1 MSFSQGE
8 FVVEI
13 NKANGVFTKT
23 GPAIAGITYIYP
35 DDRTYDENTGT
46 FIFPS
51 SQINHSLYSINVSN
65 GSIVNNPVIG
75 NIQTF
80 QFDNISNILY
90 GIEQDNT
97 NNVKKFISINP
108 VTGTYVQ
115 IGNSLPSSSTF
126 SGNFS
131 TFDKI
136 NHTYIFLAPPNILYS
151 INATNG
157 NVISNPTLIL
167 ASGES
172 IVNFSFDNSSGVLFG
187 LLQDNNIQKYFLVT
201 INPTTGANTRIGL
214 GTNFGDGGGSST
226 IDEINQQYIYLY
238 SSSTAGGYVV
248 TTLHIATGS
257 VAYNALVEPFT
268 ANDNFF
274 SLKYDNIQGKLY
286 SIHWETN
293 ATGISE
299 QNHFDNFMN
308 IYPNPF
314 STETTLRADHFLNN
328 TTLTVDNYFGQTVK
342 QIKNISG
349 QTVVLSRDNLP
360 SGMYFLWLT
369 EDSKTLSLDKLVIT
383 N

>member
-1 MSFSQGE
+1 MKTIKYTLLILFNLFYSTTFSQGE

-13 NKANGVFTKT
+13 NKTNGAFTKT

-90 GIEQDNT
+90 GIEQDNA
-97 NNVKKFISINP
+97 NNVKNFISINP
-108 VTGTYVQ
+108 VTGTYSQ

-157 NVISNPTLIL
+157 NIISNPSLVL

-172 IVNFSFDNSSGVLFG
+172 IVNFSFDNSSGILYG
-187 LLQDNNIQKYFLVT
+187 LLQDNNVQKYFLVT
-201 INPTTGANTRIGL
+201 LNPTTGTNVRIGS
-214 GTNFGDGGGSST
+214 GTTFGVGGGSST
-226 IDEINQQYIYLY
+226 IDETNQQYIYLY
-238 SSSTAGGYVV
+238 SSSTAGGYVI
-248 TTLHIATGS
+248 TTLDIATGNLT
-257 VAYNALVEPFT
+257 YNALVEPFT
-268 ANDNFF
+268 AN
-274 SLKYDNIQGKLY
+274 
-286 SIHWETN
+286 
-293 ATGISE
+293 
-299 QNHFDNFMN
+299 
-308 IYPNPF
+308 
-314 STETTLRADHFLNN
+314 
-328 TTLTVDNYFGQTVK
+328 
-342 QIKNISG
+342 
-349 QTVVLSRDNLP
+349 
-360 SGMYFLWLT
+360 
-369 EDSKTLSLDKLVIT
+369 
-383 N
+383 